1 MGVQGLVGTPIS
13 QARTAV
19 RFAHV
24 SEGTYIYGK
33 NKLLLYIYMAKETY
47 GDKREP
53 TQTHQTLTIEAK
65 ETYYRSKRN
74 LPQRQKR
81 PNTDATETYY

>member
-1 MGVQGLVGTPIS
+1 
-13 QARTAV
+13 
-19 RFAHV
+19 
-24 SEGTYIYGK
+24 
-33 NKLLLYIYMAKETY
+33 MAKETY
-47 GDKREP
+47 GDKRDP

-65 ETYYRSKRN
+65 ETYYRSKRS